1 MSKTK
6 KKGLGKGMGSLIEGY
21 SIEDVFFK
29 KSDKTNILDKDL
41 NLMLS
46 VPLDRI
52 KTNKEQP
59 RKVFNGKTLNELAQS
74 IKAQGILQP
83 ILVEE
88 IADNMFSIVA
98 GERRFKAAEIAG
110 LSEVPVIVKKFND
123 TTRLEVALIE
133 NIQREDL
140 NPIEEATAYSVLLQ
154 QTQITQEELAEKLG
168 KSRSSISNSIRL
180 LQLPKT
186 MQEGLIE
193 GTYSPGHA
201 RALLSLINPADRV
214 LLLEKLTNNNLS
226 VREAEKI
233 AKELN
238 RGNRNIISP
247 KSENKK
253 SKQFD
258 NEIMEIQEKFI
269 EVVGNKVE
277 IKGDMFKGKIMLS
290 YNSEKELEELFQRL
304 SNGKELFEI

>member
-29 KSDKTNILDKDL
+29 KSDKTNTLDKDL
-41 NLMLS
+41 NLMFS

-59 RKVFNGKTLNELAQS
+59 RKVFNEKTLNELAQS

-140 NPIEEATAYSVLLQ
+140 NPIEEATAYSFLLQ

>member
-1 MSKTK
+1 
-6 KKGLGKGMGSLIEGY
+6 MGSLIEGY